1 MLVVHNTERMMQNTS
16 AVAGHCLCRILNE
29 KKEYLAETLFNKE
42 GEINMDG
49 NILKALRNI
58 YGISTVEMSKRLG
71 ISRSYLSE
79 IENGN
84 RDITTNLLSK
94 YGQVF
99 GVKPSYLMIL
109 DESFKDGKRSK
120 AELFVRDL
128 MVKAIMDLANQAD

>member
-1 MLVVHNTERMMQNTS
+1 
-16 AVAGHCLCRILNE
+16 
-29 KKEYLAETLFNKE
+29 
-42 GEINMDG
+42 MDG

-109 DESFKDGKRSK
+109 DESFKDGKRSR

-128 MVKAIMDLANQAD
+128 MVKAIMDLANQSE

>member
-1 MLVVHNTERMMQNTS
+1 
-16 AVAGHCLCRILNE
+16 
-29 KKEYLAETLFNKE
+29 
-42 GEINMDG
+42 MDG
-49 NILKALRNI
+49 KILKALRNI
-58 YGISTVEMSKRLG
+58 YGISTVEMCKQLG

-109 DESFKDGKRSK
+109 DERFKDEKRSK
-120 AELFVRDL
+120 AELFIREL
-128 MVKAIMDLANQAD
+128 MIKSIMELASKSDST